1 METSEPDTVK
11 MGGTASKVSSRKG
24 RDFFYTNGEKGGL
37 GMERTLAKEARQK
50 AGCRIRLCG
59 WVHRLRDLGN
69 LTFLLLRDRS
79 GLIQVVL
86 EGKDHPELRLE
97 TVVTVEGKV
106 VANDKAPGKVE
117 IQEAKVEVISEVEYD
132 HLPLAVNAKEI
143 KEGLDTILN
152 HRVLSLRSPLVHGIF
167 LVQQEIIRAF
177 RDFFRA
183 RGFTEIQTPKIV
195 AEGAEGGAEMFPV
208 KYFKKRAYLAQSP
221 QFYKQMMV
229 AAGYERV
236 FEVGHAYRAELHN
249 TTRHLNEYISLDVE
263 MGFIRD
269 ENDLMAIE
277 NEFLRYLF
285 SVLPETCG
293 EELAQHGV
301 ELADPGEIPRLSVRE
316 AQALLQKE
324 YGKRLPAGQIDA
336 EAEKLLGRYIKEKTG
351 SDFLFLTAF
360 PVAKRP
366 VYAMPMEDEPALTK
380 SFDLLYK
387 GLEITT
393 GGQRI
398 HRYRMLYDKM
408 QAFGLNPEDFGF
420 YLDTFKYGVPPHGG
434 FAIGCE
440 RLTMQ
445 LLNLANIRE
454 ASLFPRDVERV
465 TP

>member
-1 METSEPDTVK
+1 
-11 MGGTASKVSSRKG
+11 
-24 RDFFYTNGEKGGL
+24 
-37 GMERTLAKEARQK
+37 MERTLAKEAREK
-50 AGCRIRLCG
+50 VGSMIWLCG

-69 LTFLLLRDRS
+69 LTFMLLRDRS

-86 EGKDHPELRLE
+86 EGKEHPELRLE
-97 TVVTVEGKV
+97 TVVKIEGKV
-106 VANDKAPGKVE
+106 VANDKAPDGVE
-117 IQEAKVEVISEVEYD
+117 IQATKVEVISDVEYD
-132 HLPLAVNAKEI
+132 YLPLAINSGAI
-143 KEGLDTILN
+143 KEGLDAILN
-152 HRVLSLRSPLVHGIF
+152 HRVLSLRNPLVHGIF
-167 LVQQEIIRAF
+167 LVQQEIVEAF
-177 RDFFRA
+177 REFFRS
-183 RGFTEIQTPKIV
+183 RGFTEIHTPKIV

-249 TTRHLNEYISLDVE
+249 TARHLNEYLSLDVE
-263 MGFIRD
+263 MGFIQD
-269 ENDLMAIE
+269 ENDLMTIE
-277 NEFLRYLF
+277 NDFLRYLF
-285 SVLPETCG
+285 AVLPERCG
-293 EELAQHGV
+293 EELARYGV
-301 ELADPGEIPRLSVRE
+301 ELTDPGEIPKLTVGE
-316 AQALLQKE
+316 AQALLKKE
-324 YGKRLPAGQIDA
+324 FGKSLPGGNIDA

-366 VYAMPMEDEPALTK
+366 VYALPIAEEPVLTR

-398 HRYRMLYDKM
+398 HSYRMLYEKM
-408 QAFGLNPEDFGF
+408 VAFGLNPEDFGF

-454 ASLFPRDVERV
+454 ASLFPRDLERV

>member
-1 METSEPDTVK
+1 
-11 MGGTASKVSSRKG
+11 
-24 RDFFYTNGEKGGL
+24 
-37 GMERTLAKEARQK
+37 MERTLAKEARQK
-50 AGCRIRLCG
+50 TGRRVRLCG

-69 LTFLLLRDRS
+69 LTFLMLRDRS

-86 EGKDHPELRLE
+86 EGKDHPELRQE
-97 TVVTVEGKV
+97 TVVQVEGKV
-106 VANDKAPGKVE
+106 VASDKAPDGVE
-117 IQEAKVEVISEVEYD
+117 IQAAKVEVLSAVEYD
-132 HLPLAVNAKEI
+132 YLPLAVNSGVI

-152 HRVLSLRSPLVHGIF
+152 HRVLSLRNPLVHGIF
-167 LVQQEIIRAF
+167 LVQQEIVRAF
-177 RDFFRA
+177 REFFRN
-183 RGFTEIQTPKIV
+183 RGFTEIHTPKIV

-208 KYFKKRAYLAQSP
+208 KYFKRRAYLAQSP

-249 TTRHLNEYISLDVE
+249 TKRHLNEYISLDVE
-263 MGFIRD
+263 MGFIQD
-269 ENDLMAIE
+269 EHDLMAIE

-285 SVLPETCG
+285 TVLPERCG
-293 EELAQHGV
+293 EEFAKYGV
-301 ELADPGEIPRLSVRE
+301 ELTDPGAIPELTVGE
-316 AQALLQKE
+316 AQALLKKE
-324 YGKRLPAGQIDA
+324 YGKSLAGGNIDA
-336 EAEKLLGRYIKEKTG
+336 EAEKLLGRYIKAKTG

-366 VYAMPMEDEPALTK
+366 VYAMPMADEPALTK

-398 HRYRMLYDKM
+398 HSHRMLYEKM
-408 QAFGLNPEDFGF
+408 VAFGLNPEDFGF

-454 ASLFPRDVERV
+454 ASLFPRDMERV

>member
-1 METSEPDTVK
+1 
-11 MGGTASKVSSRKG
+11 
-24 RDFFYTNGEKGGL
+24 
-37 GMERTLAKEARQK
+37 MERTLAKEAQQK
-50 AGCRIRLCG
+50 VGRRVLLCG

-86 EGKDHPELRLE
+86 EGKEHPALRLE
-97 TVVTVEGKV
+97 TVVKVEGTV
-106 VANDKAPGKVE
+106 AANDQVPGKVE
-117 IQEAKVEVISEVEYD
+117 IQEAKVEVIADVEYD
-132 HLPLAVNAKEI
+132 RLPLTVNAGVI

-152 HRVLSLRSPLVHGIF
+152 HRVLSLRNPQVHGIF

-177 RDFFRA
+177 RDFFRG

-195 AEGAEGGAEMFPV
+195 AEGAEGGAELFPV

-249 TTRHLNEYISLDVE
+249 TNRHLNEYVSLDVE
-263 MGFIRD
+263 MGFIHD

-277 NEFLRYLF
+277 NDFLRYLF
-285 SVLPETCG
+285 AVLPEACG
-293 EELAQHGV
+293 EELARYGV
-301 ELADPGEIPRLSVRE
+301 EPADPGEFPRLTVAE
-316 AQALLQKE
+316 AQAILAQE
-324 YGKRLPAGQIDA
+324 YGKRLPVGNIDA

-351 SDFLFLTAF
+351 SDFLFLTGF

-366 VYAMPMEDEPALTK
+366 VYAMPMEDEPVLTR

-398 HRYRMLYDKM
+398 HSYRMLYEKM
-408 QAFGLNPEDFGF
+408 LAFGLNPEDFGF

-465 TP
+465 IP

>member
-1 METSEPDTVK
+1 MD
-11 MGGTASKVSSRKG
+11 
-24 RDFFYTNGEKGGL
+24 
-37 GMERTLAKEARQK
+37 RTLVRDARHK
-50 AGCRIRLCG
+50 IGSRILLYG
-59 WVHRLRDLGN
+59 WVHRIRDLGN

-86 EGKDHPELRLE
+86 EGKDRPALRLE
-97 TVVTVEGKV
+97 TVVRIEGAV
-106 VANDKAPGKVE
+106 VPNDQVQGRVE
-117 IQEAKVEVISEVEYD
+117 IHATKVEVVSDVEYD
-132 HLPLAVNAKEI
+132 HLPLAVNAGVI

-152 HRVLSLRSPLVHGIF
+152 HRVLSLRNPKVHGIF

-183 RGFTEIQTPKIV
+183 QGFTEIQTPKIV
-195 AEGAEGGAEMFPV
+195 AEGAEGGAELFPV

-249 TTRHLNEYISLDVE
+249 TNRHLNEYISLDVE
-263 MGFIRD
+263 MGFIQD
-269 ENDLMAIE
+269 EHDLMAIE

-285 SVLPETCG
+285 STLPETCG
-293 EELAQHGV
+293 EELACYGV
-301 ELADPGEIPRLSVRE
+301 ELADPGAIPKLSVGE
-316 AQALLQKE
+316 AQALLKKE
-324 YGKRLPAGQIDA
+324 YGKILPPGSIDA
-336 EAEKLLGRYIKEKTG
+336 EAEKLLGRYVKEKTG
-351 SDFLFLTAF
+351 SDFLFLTGF
-360 PVAKRP
+360 PVSKRP
-366 VYAMPMEDEPALTK
+366 VYAMPMEDDPNLTK

-398 HRYRMLYDKM
+398 HSYRMLHDKM
-408 QAFGLNPEDFGF
+408 LAFGLNPEDFGF

-445 LLNLANIRE
+445 LLNLANVRE
-454 ASLFPRDVERV
+454 ASLFPRDLDRV